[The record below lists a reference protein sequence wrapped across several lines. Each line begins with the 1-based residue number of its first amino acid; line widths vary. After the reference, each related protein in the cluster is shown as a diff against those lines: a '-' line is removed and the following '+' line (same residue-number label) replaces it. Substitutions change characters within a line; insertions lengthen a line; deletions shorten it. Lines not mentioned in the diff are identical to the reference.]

1 MFADAFHRVASRL
14 RLRTLRSLV
23 ERVRAL
29 DPAVRALSSADL
41 RDSAAHFRNRLA
53 RGESLD
59 DLLPEAC
66 ARVREAA
73 GRCLGERH
81 YDVQILGAIALH
93 RGWIVEMQTGEGKT
107 LTATVPA
114 FLNALSGRG
123 VHVVT
128 VNDYLAARDA
138 DWMGPVYKALG
149 LTVGRLVQGMEPAD
163 RAGAY
168 RADVTYGANK
178 EFAFDYLRDQIA
190 RHARRAA
197 GQEGIFEELRRRTD
211 ARAQCVQ
218 REPHYAIL
226 DEVDSILID
235 EARVPL
241 IISERDNAESPFAP
255 IYRVARQVALGFR
268 RGRDYTLDHAERRI
282 ELTVEG
288 LDRARRLAPA
298 LPMPPNRPFEHL
310 VHQALRAEHLFLR
323 DREYLVTDDRVG
335 IVDEFTGRILKD
347 RTWSLGLHQAVEAK
361 EGVPVTEENRTLA
374 SVTFQRYFRGY
385 SKLAGMTGTAL
396 VAAAEF
402 ARVFDRVTVSLPT
415 NRPLR
420 RRPLPTRIYSTWE
433 EKYAAIADRIV
444 EIHHSGRPVLVGT
457 RSVARSEALSACLT
471 ARGIAHNVLN
481 ARNHA
486 IEALVIAQA
495 GARGRVTIATNM
507 AGRGVDI
514 KLEPG
519 VAALG
524 GLHVLAT
531 ELHEARRIDRQL
543 TGRCGRQGDPGSYE
557 FFLSFEDEILARWNR
572 TLSARLAAR
581 ARSGRPASAL
591 WLPLFHLAQ
600 RAVERR
606 HLRVRLD
613 LIRYDKHLEEMK
625 GTLGAPQWG

>member
-1 MFADAFHRVASRL
+1 MPTDAFHRAASAL
-14 RLRTLRSLV
+14 RLRSLRPLV
-23 ERVRAL
+23 ARVREWE
-29 DPAVRALSSADL
+29 PQVKSLSNADL
-41 RDSAAHFRNRLA
+41 RESAALFRNRMA
-53 RGESLD
+53 RGEALD
-59 DLLPEAC
+59 DLLPEVC

-81 YDVQILGAIALH
+81 FDVQVLGALALH

-107 LTATVPA
+107 LTATMPA
-114 FLNALSGRG
+114 FVNALSGRG

-138 DWMGPVYKALG
+138 AWMEPVYKALG
-149 LTVGRLVQGMEPAD
+149 LTVAHLAQDVAGAD
-163 RAGAY
+163 RAAAY

-190 RHARRAA
+190 RHTARAA
-197 GQEGIFEELRRRTD
+197 AGEGVFEQFRRQST
-211 ARAQCVQ
+211 ARAACVQ

-241 IISERDNAESPFAP
+241 IISERDSAESRFAGV
-255 IYRVARQVALGFR
+255 YRIAREVALGLQ
-268 RGRDYTLDHAERRI
+268 RGRDYTLDLPEHRV
-282 ELTVEG
+282 ELTLAG
-288 LDRARRLAPA
+288 TDRARAAAPA
-298 LPMPPNRPFEHL
+298 IPMPPNRPFEHL
-310 VHQALRAEHLFLR
+310 VHQALRAELLFLR
-323 DREYLVTDDRVG
+323 DREYLLTDGKVG

-361 EGVPVTEENRTLA
+361 EGVPITEENRTLA
-374 SVTFQRYFRGY
+374 SVTFQRYFKGY
-385 SKLAGMTGTAL
+385 RKLAGMTGTAL

-402 ARVFDRVTVSLPT
+402 ARVFDLTTVSIPT

-420 RRPLPTRIYSTWE
+420 RRYQPTRLFATWE
-433 EKYAAIADRIV
+433 EKYAAIAARV
-444 EIHHSGRPVLVGT
+444 LELHKVGRPVLVGT
-457 RSVARSEALSACLT
+457 RSVGRSEALSALLT
-471 ARGIAHNVLN
+471 ARGIDHNVLN

-519 VAALG
+519 VAGLG

-543 TGRCGRQGDPGSYE
+543 TGRCARQGDPGSCE
-557 FFLSFEDEILARWNR
+557 FYLSFEDEILQRWNKKFA
-572 TLSARLAAR
+572 LWLAAR
-581 ARSGRPASAL
+581 APRRAAPSRL
-591 WLPLFHLAQ
+591 WLPVFHIAQ
-600 RAVERR
+600 RSIERR
-606 HLRVRLD
+606 HLRIRLD
-613 LIRYDKHLEEMK
+613 LIRYDQHLEEMK

>member
-1 MFADAFHRVASRL
+1 MVFSDGFHRAASAL
-14 RLRTLRSLV
+14 RLRTLQPLIR
-23 ERVRAL
+23 RIHAL
-29 DPAVRALSSADL
+29 EEDTKALSNMDL
-41 RDSAAHFRNRLA
+41 RESAAFFRNRLA

-59 DLLPEAC
+59 DILPEAC

-73 GRCLGERH
+73 GRCLAERH
-81 YDVQILGAIALH
+81 FDVQLLGALALH

-107 LTATVPA
+107 LTATIPA

-149 LTVGRLVQGMEPAD
+149 LTVARLGQDIQGPD
-163 RAGAY
+163 RAAAY
-168 RADVTYGANK
+168 RADITYGANK

-190 RHARRAA
+190 RHRVRTAAADGVFEQARRQSSLSA
-197 GQEGIFEELRRRTD
+197 FV
-211 ARAQCVQ
+211 VQ
-218 REPHYAIL
+218 REPHFAIL

-241 IISERDNAESPFAP
+241 IISERDNAESPFASA
-255 IYRVARQVALGFR
+255 YRIAREVALTLH
-268 RGRDYTLDHAERRI
+268 RGKDYTLDLTEHRV
-282 ELTVEG
+282 ELTAAG
-288 LDRARRLAPA
+288 RDRARTAAPGI
-298 LPMPPNRPFEHL
+298 PMPPNRPFEHL

-323 DREYLVTDDRVG
+323 DREYLLSDGKVA

-361 EGVPVTEENRTLA
+361 EGCPVTEENRTLA
-374 SVTFQRYFRGY
+374 SVTFQRYFKGY
-385 SKLAGMTGTAL
+385 RKLAGMTGTAL
-396 VAAAEF
+396 VASAEF
-402 ARVFDRVTVSLPT
+402 ARVFDLATVSIPT

-420 RRPLPTRIYSTWE
+420 RRSFPTRVYATWE
-433 EKYAAIADRIV
+433 RKYAAIADRIV
-444 EIHHSGRPVLVGT
+444 ELHKTGRPVLVGT
-457 RSVARSEALSACLT
+457 RSVGRSEALSALLN
-471 ARGIAHNVLN
+471 ARGIEHNVLN

-486 IEALVIAQA
+486 IEAIVIAQA
-495 GARGRVTIATNM
+495 GAHGRVTIATNM

-519 VAALG
+519 VALLG

-543 TGRCGRQGDPGSYE
+543 VGRCGRQGDPGSYE
-557 FFLSFEDEILARWNR
+557 FFLSFEDEILQRWNR
-572 TLSARLAAR
+572 KFAAWLAAR
-581 ARSGRPASAL
+581 VSSSL
-591 WLPLFHLAQ
+591 WLPVFHVAQ
-600 RAVERR
+600 RSIERR
-606 HLRVRLD
+606 HLRIRLD